1 MEYRDYRYIMQDTS
15 RLYVGGKFSFGDL
28 VEEKDVPFKFQAILS
43 TYVIREVD
51 PETTV
56 ESLFYYMEATGMVYK
71 TFEALRTKIKVSE
84 KKEIRKFR
92 GGAKTEYREQIYS
105 LDSFIAIPPAEKER
119 RGMLIQ
125 EIQCSKLAIMS
136 FSL

>member
-1 MEYRDYRYIMQDTS
+1 MEYRDYRYIMQDTG

-28 VEEKDVPFKFQAILS
+28 VEEKDVPFKFQAIMS
-43 TYVIREVD
+43 TYVIKELD
-51 PETTV
+51 PDTTV

-84 KKEIRKFR
+84 LKEIRKF
-92 GGAKTEYREQIYS
+92 GGGTKKEYREQIYS
-105 LDSFIAIPPAEKER
+105 LDDFIAMKPAEKEQK
-119 RGMLIQ
+119 GILIQ